1 MLFHI
6 PKHEEFPEQLLD
18 VKISNHEYSVLHSH
32 EFFELMYVKSGKL
45 LHKLNGE
52 YCEMYPGDF
61 LFIDLGNIHEYKTED
76 YGGKSVEVLNLIF
89 TPQIID
95 NSITECSSFSELLKN
110 PYFGLS
116 TAVYSHHIPQK
127 VMHDNNNEILQLLL
141 QIKSEVEN
149 PQELSTIVI
158 HHKLIALLLQILQ
171 PKYSGQSIKPMTS
184 ATKKILQII
193 AERYNEDNLL
203 VTACEKLNYSLS
215 YLSNT
220 FKKDM
225 GISFK
230 EYLQNY
236 RIDEAK
242 RMLIYTSSRTNEIS
256 KKIGYSDTKYFYN
269 LFKKHTGLTPTAYR
283 KISIDSH
290 SLSRAENHSQ

>member
-1 MLFHI
+1 MLFRI
-6 PKHEEFPEQLLD
+6 PKHEEFPDQLLD
-18 VKISNHEYSVLHSH
+18 VPISHHDYSVLHSH

-45 LHKLNGE
+45 LHKFNGE

-61 LFIDLGNIHEYKTED
+61 LFIDLGNIHQYETEEYE
-76 YGGKSVEVLNLIF
+76 GKSVEVVNLLF
-89 TPQIID
+89 MPQIID
-95 NSITECSSFSELLKN
+95 SSITECTSFSELLKN

-116 TAVYSHHIPQK
+116 KTKFSYHVPQR
-127 VMHDNNNEILQLLL
+127 VMHDSNNEILQSLL

-149 PQELSTIVI
+149 TQELSTLVI
-158 HHKLIALLLQILQ
+158 KHKLIALLLQILQ
-171 PKYSGQSIKPMTS
+171 PKYSGQSINTISS

-203 VTACEKLNYSLS
+203 VSACEKLNYSLS

-220 FKKDM
+220 FKRDM

-236 RIDEAK
+236 RMDEAM
-242 RMLIYTSSRTNEIS
+242 RMLTYTDYKVNEIS

-269 LFKKHTGLTPTAYR
+269 LFKKHTGLTPVAYR
-283 KISIDSH
+283 KISMQTY
-290 SLSRAENHSQ
+290 RV